1 LDLMIL
7 EVFSNLWFHD
17 SNKTTWNVLQ
27 IKMYPSI
34 PEKKNLINDVMN
46 PVESQWH
53 GEYELKNDIIQALAR
68 VLKQSNKQKYF
79 PQTMN
84 H

>member
-1 LDLMIL
+1 
-7 EVFSNLWFHD
+7 
-17 SNKTTWNVLQ
+17 
-27 IKMYPSI
+27 MYPSI